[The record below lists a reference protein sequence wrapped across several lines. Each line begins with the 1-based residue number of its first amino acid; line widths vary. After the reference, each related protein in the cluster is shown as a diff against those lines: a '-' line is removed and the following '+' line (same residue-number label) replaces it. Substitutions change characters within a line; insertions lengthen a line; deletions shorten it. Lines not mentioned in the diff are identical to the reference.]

1 MSTENSVRTDETDSK
16 PRVAGVAT
24 IPASRRTVLRTA
36 TSALAGGSFLI
47 GAANEGAATS
57 DDDAELDVRTTD
69 VDVLDDGEDGEIR
82 ATGRISGM
90 SNYDCERC
98 EIGAHVR
105 PMGGDAWHGGLR
117 TVEHT
122 HRDSFRVGVTLA
134 GLHPGEYECRL
145 CACPIIRDDLFVAN
159 VLLVIVERD
168 ESSGKPDHHGESSG
182 KTDHHGESSGKT
194 DHHDGKRKD
203 RDALEAAYR
212 TRCPCDLHHP
222 DQCHLLIRGGSPSNV
237 CDYAFRVPGG
247 DVRRVGVSSAPDVI
261 SSRHVTVDTE
271 EVVGS
276 SVVTGA
282 VAGGGDSY
290 LCRGRLAEV
299 RFDRGASVYV
309 NGYDV
314 TDAVS
319 DH

>member
-1 MSTENSVRTDETDSK
+1 MSTENSVRTDATDSK

-36 TSALAGGSFLI
+36 ASALAGGSFLI

-145 CACPIIRDDLFVAN
+145 CACPITRTDVVVAN
-159 VLLVIVERD
+159 ALFVIVERD
-168 ESSGKPDHHGESSG
+168 EPSRKKDR
-182 KTDHHGESSGKT
+182 
-194 DHHDGKRKD
+194 HDGKRKD

-247 DVRRVGVSSAPDVI
+247 DVRRVGVSGAPDVI

-271 EVVGS
+271 EVVGTT
-276 SVVTGA
+276 VVTGG

-290 LCRGRLAEV
+290 LCRGQVADV